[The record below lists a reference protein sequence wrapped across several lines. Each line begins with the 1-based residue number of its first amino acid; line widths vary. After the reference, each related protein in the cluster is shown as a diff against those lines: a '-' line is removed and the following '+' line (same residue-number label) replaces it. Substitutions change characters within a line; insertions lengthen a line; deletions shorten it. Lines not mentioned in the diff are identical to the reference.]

1 VTIQPTD
8 SPRFGLPQGVVAIL
22 ATVFAMALTDAI
34 IKLSSSGM
42 TLWQIWILRS
52 AIVVPILLIAT
63 KGRIFPTGTGWI
75 IARSVALVV
84 QYLCFYAVLPLID
97 MALAGAAAY
106 IAPFFIVG
114 LSALV
119 LGNRITLR
127 HWLAIA
133 TGFAG
138 LLLIVRPFAAAFTP
152 LVFLPIAAALFYAIA
167 AILTRVKCAETP
179 ALILALWLNITC
191 LAFGLAIG
199 AVRGVIVTPEWAGF
213 IFGPWH
219 SMAGGD
225 WGMILVLSVLIIG
238 IAIGLARAYQSPRP
252 EVIATFDYSYMIFVV
267 FWGYVFFGEVPDLW
281 TLAGMALISAGG
293 LGVLMIRDSGP
304 SRP

>member
-1 VTIQPTD
+1 M
-8 SPRFGLPQGVVAIL
+8 RFGLPQGVLTII

-34 IKLSSSGM
+34 IKLSSSQM

-52 AIVVPILLIAT
+52 AIVVPILLVAT
-63 KGRIFPTGTGWI
+63 KGRVLPTGAGWI
-75 IARSVALVV
+75 IARSAALVV
-84 QYLCFYAVLPLID
+84 QYLCLYAVLPLMD
-97 MALAGAAAY
+97 MALAGATFY
-106 IAPFFIVG
+106 TAPFFIVG

-119 LGNRITLR
+119 LGNRITPA

-133 TGFAG
+133 IGFAG

-152 LVFLPIAAALFYAIA
+152 LILMPIAAALFYAIA
-167 AILTRVKCAETP
+167 AILTRAKCADTP
-179 ALILALWLNITC
+179 ALILALGLNIAC

-199 AVRGVIVTPEWAGF
+199 AVRGLIVTPEWVGF

-219 SMAGGD
+219 NMAGGD

-252 EVIATFDYSYMIFVV
+252 EVIATFDYCYMIFVV

-281 TLAGMALISAGG
+281 TIAGMALISAGG
-293 LGVLMIRDSGP
+293 LGVLMIRDKGP

>member
-1 VTIQPTD
+1 MIQPTG
-8 SPRFGLPQGVVAIL
+8 SMWFGLPQGVVTII

-34 IKLSSSGM
+34 IKLSSSEM

-52 AIVVPILLIAT
+52 AIVVPILLVAT
-63 KGRIFPTGTGWI
+63 KGRIFPPGTGWI

-119 LGNRITLR
+119 LGNQITLR

-167 AILTRVKCAETP
+167 AILTWAKCAETP

-199 AVRGVIVTPEWAGF
+199 AVRGLIVTPEWAGF

-219 SMAGGD
+219 SMAGSD

-293 LGVLMIRDSGP
+293 LGVLMIRDSGR

>member
-1 VTIQPTD
+1 MAIQTTD
-8 SPRFGLPQGVVAIL
+8 STRFGLPQGVVTIV

-34 IKLSSSGM
+34 IKLSSSEM

-52 AIVVPILLIAT
+52 AIVVPILLVAT
-63 KGRIFPTGTGWI
+63 KGRVCPPGTGWI
-75 IARSVALVV
+75 IARGVALVV
-84 QYLCFYAVLPLID
+84 QYLCYYAVLPLID

-133 TGFAG
+133 TGFTG

-152 LVFLPIAAALFYAIA
+152 LVFLPVAAALFYAIA

-199 AVRGVIVTPEWAGF
+199 AVRGLIVTPEWAGF

-293 LGVLMIRDSGP
+293 LGVLMIRDSGS

>member
-1 VTIQPTD
+1 MAIQTTD
-8 SPRFGLPQGVVAIL
+8 SARFGLPQGVVTIV

-34 IKLSSSGM
+34 IKLSSSEM

-52 AIVVPILLIAT
+52 AIVVPILLVAT
-63 KGRIFPTGTGWI
+63 KGRVCPPGTGWI
-75 IARSVALVV
+75 IARGVALVV
-84 QYLCFYAVLPLID
+84 QYLCYYAVLPLID

-199 AVRGVIVTPEWAGF
+199 AVRGLIVTPEWAGF

-293 LGVLMIRDSGP
+293 LGVLMIRDSGS

>member
-1 VTIQPTD
+1 MAIQTTD
-8 SPRFGLPQGVVAIL
+8 STRFGLPQGVVTIV

-34 IKLSSSGM
+34 IKLSSSEM

-52 AIVVPILLIAT
+52 AIVVPILLVAT
-63 KGRIFPTGTGWI
+63 KGRVCPPGTVWI
-75 IARSVALVV
+75 IARGVALVV
-84 QYLCFYAVLPLID
+84 QYLCYYAVLPLID

-133 TGFAG
+133 TGFTG

>member
-1 VTIQPTD
+1 VAIQTTD
-8 SPRFGLPQGVVAIL
+8 STRFGLPQGVVTIV

-34 IKLSSSGM
+34 IKLSSSEM

-52 AIVVPILLIAT
+52 AIVVPILLVAT
-63 KGRIFPTGTGWI
+63 KGRVCPPGTGWI
-75 IARSVALVV
+75 IARGVALVV
-84 QYLCFYAVLPLID
+84 QYLCYYAVLPLID

-133 TGFAG
+133 TGFTG

-199 AVRGVIVTPEWAGF
+199 AVRGLIVTPEWAGF

-293 LGVLMIRDSGP
+293 LGVLMIRDSGS

>member
-1 VTIQPTD
+1 VAIQTTD
-8 SPRFGLPQGVVAIL
+8 STRFGLPQGVVTIV

-34 IKLSSSGM
+34 IKLSSSEM

-52 AIVVPILLIAT
+52 AIVVPILLVAT
-63 KGRIFPTGTGWI
+63 KGRVCPPGTGWI
-75 IARSVALVV
+75 IARGVALVV
-84 QYLCFYAVLPLID
+84 QYLCYYAVLPLID

-133 TGFAG
+133 TGFTG

-152 LVFLPIAAALFYAIA
+152 LVFLPIAAALFSAIA

>member
-1 VTIQPTD
+1 VAIQTTD
-8 SPRFGLPQGVVAIL
+8 STRFGLPQGVVTIV

-34 IKLSSSGM
+34 IKLSSSEM

-52 AIVVPILLIAT
+52 AIVVPILLVAT
-63 KGRIFPTGTGWI
+63 KGRVCPPGTGWI
-75 IARSVALVV
+75 IARGVALVV
-84 QYLCFYAVLPLID
+84 QYLCYYAVLPLID

-106 IAPFFIVG
+106 IAPFLIVG

-133 TGFAG
+133 TGFTG

-304 SRP
+304 RRP

>member
-1 VTIQPTD
+1 MAIQTTD
-8 SPRFGLPQGVVAIL
+8 SARFGLPQGVVTIV

-34 IKLSSSGM
+34 IKLSSSEM

-52 AIVVPILLIAT
+52 AIVVPILLVAT
-63 KGRIFPTGTGWI
+63 KGRVCPPGTGWI
-75 IARSVALVV
+75 IARGVALVV
-84 QYLCFYAVLPLID
+84 QYLCYYAVLPLID

-293 LGVLMIRDSGP
+293 LGVLMIRDSGS

>member
-1 VTIQPTD
+1 MAIQTTD
-8 SPRFGLPQGVVAIL
+8 STRFGLPQGVVTIV

-34 IKLSSSGM
+34 IKLSSSEM

-52 AIVVPILLIAT
+52 AIVVPILLVAT
-63 KGRIFPTGTGWI
+63 KGLVCPPGTGWS
-75 IARSVALVV
+75 IARGVALVV
-84 QYLCFYAVLPLID
+84 QYLCYYAVLPLID

-133 TGFAG
+133 TGFTG

>member
-1 VTIQPTD
+1 VAIQTTD
-8 SPRFGLPQGVVAIL
+8 SARFGLPQGVVTIV

-34 IKLSSSGM
+34 IKLSSSEM

-52 AIVVPILLIAT
+52 AIVVPILLVAT
-63 KGRIFPTGTGWI
+63 KGRVCPPGTGWI
-75 IARSVALVV
+75 IARGVALVV
-84 QYLCFYAVLPLID
+84 QYLCYYAVLPLID

-293 LGVLMIRDSGP
+293 LGVLMIRDSGS

>member
-1 VTIQPTD
+1 MNHRT
-8 SPRFGLPQGVVAIL
+8 PRAQRPLGQS
-22 ATVFAMALTDAI
+22 AM
-34 IKLSSSGM
+34 LSM
-42 TLWQIWILRS
+42 S
-52 AIVVPILLIAT
+52 AIALAIGAALPAQSVAQTYPAKPIRMIVP
-63 KGRIFPTGTGWI
+63 FPPGGNTDI
-75 IARSVALVV
+75 IARGVALVV
-84 QYLCFYAVLPLID
+84 QYLCYYAVLPLID

-106 IAPFFIVG
+106 LAPFFIVG

-133 TGFAG
+133 TGFTG

>member
-1 VTIQPTD
+1 VAIQTTD
-8 SPRFGLPQGVVAIL
+8 STRFGLPQGVVTIV

-34 IKLSSSGM
+34 IKLSSSEM

-52 AIVVPILLIAT
+52 AIVVPILLVAT
-63 KGRIFPTGTGWI
+63 KGRVCPPGTGWI
-75 IARSVALVV
+75 IARGVALVV
-84 QYLCFYAVLPLID
+84 QYLCYYAVLPLID

-133 TGFAG
+133 TGFTG

-199 AVRGVIVTPEWAGF
+199 AVRGLIVTPEWAGF

>member
-1 VTIQPTD
+1 
-8 SPRFGLPQGVVAIL
+8 
-22 ATVFAMALTDAI
+22 MALTDAI
-34 IKLSSSGM
+34 IKLSSSEM

-52 AIVVPILLIAT
+52 AIVVPILLVAT
-63 KGRIFPTGTGWI
+63 KGRVCPPGTGWI
-75 IARSVALVV
+75 IARGVALVV
-84 QYLCFYAVLPLID
+84 QYLCYYAVLPLID

-114 LSALV
+114 LSAFV

-133 TGFAG
+133 TGFTG

-199 AVRGVIVTPEWAGF
+199 AVRGLIVTPEWAGF

-293 LGVLMIRDSGP
+293 LGVLMIRDSGS

>member
-1 VTIQPTD
+1 VAIQTTD
-8 SPRFGLPQGVVAIL
+8 STRFGLPQGVVTIV

-34 IKLSSSGM
+34 IKLSSSEM

-52 AIVVPILLIAT
+52 AIVVPILLVAT
-63 KGRIFPTGTGWI
+63 KGRVCPPGTGWI
-75 IARSVALVV
+75 IARGVALVV
-84 QYLCFYAVLPLID
+84 QYLCYYAVLPLID

-133 TGFAG
+133 TGFTG

-267 FWGYVFFGEVPDLW
+267 FWGYVFFGEVPDLG

>member
-1 VTIQPTD
+1 VAIQTTD
-8 SPRFGLPQGVVAIL
+8 STRFGLPQGVVTIV
-22 ATVFAMALTDAI
+22 ATVFAMALTDAT
-34 IKLSSSGM
+34 IKLSSSEM

-52 AIVVPILLIAT
+52 AIVVPILLVAT
-63 KGRIFPTGTGWI
+63 KGRVCPPGTGWI
-75 IARSVALVV
+75 IARGVALVV
-84 QYLCFYAVLPLID
+84 QYLCYYAVLPLID

-199 AVRGVIVTPEWAGF
+199 AVRGLIVTPEWAGF

>member
-1 VTIQPTD
+1 MAIQPTD
-8 SPRFGLPQGVVAIL
+8 NPRFGLPQGVVAIL

-52 AIVVPILLIAT
+52 AIVVPILLVAT
-63 KGRIFPTGTGWI
+63 KGRVLPPGTGWI
-75 IARSVALVV
+75 IARSAALVV
-84 QYLCFYAVLPLID
+84 QYLCLYAVLPLMD
-97 MALAGAAAY
+97 MALAGAAFY
-106 IAPFFIVG
+106 TAPFFIVG

-133 TGFAG
+133 VGFAG

-152 LVFLPIAAALFYAIA
+152 LILMPIAAALFYAIA
-167 AILTRVKCAETP
+167 AILTRAKCADTP
-179 ALILALWLNITC
+179 ALILALWLNIAC
-191 LAFGLAIG
+191 LAFALAIG
-199 AVRGVIVTPEWAGF
+199 AVRGLIVTPEWARF

-219 SMAGGD
+219 SMARSD

-293 LGVLMIRDSGP
+293 LGVLMIRDRGP

>member
-1 VTIQPTD
+1 VAIQTTD
-8 SPRFGLPQGVVAIL
+8 STRFGLPQGVVTIV

-34 IKLSSSGM
+34 IKLSSSEM

-52 AIVVPILLIAT
+52 AIVVPILLVAT
-63 KGRIFPTGTGWI
+63 KGRVCPPGTGWI
-75 IARSVALVV
+75 IARGVALVV
-84 QYLCFYAVLPLID
+84 QYLCYYAVLPLID

-133 TGFAG
+133 TGFTG

-199 AVRGVIVTPEWAGF
+199 AVRGVIVKPEWAGF

-293 LGVLMIRDSGP
+293 LGVLMIRDSGS

>member
-1 VTIQPTD
+1 MAIQTTD
-8 SPRFGLPQGVVAIL
+8 SARFGLPQGVVTIV

-34 IKLSSSGM
+34 IKLSSSEM

-52 AIVVPILLIAT
+52 AIVVPILLVAT
-63 KGRIFPTGTGWI
+63 KGRVCRPGTGWI
-75 IARSVALVV
+75 IARGVALVV
-84 QYLCFYAVLPLID
+84 QYLCYYAVLPLID

-133 TGFAG
+133 TGFTG

>member
-1 VTIQPTD
+1 MAIQTTD
-8 SPRFGLPQGVVAIL
+8 STRFGLPQGVVTIV

-34 IKLSSSGM
+34 IKLSSSEM
-42 TLWQIWILRS
+42 TPWQIWILRS
-52 AIVVPILLIAT
+52 AIVVPILLVAT
-63 KGRIFPTGTGWI
+63 KGRVCPPGTGWI
-75 IARSVALVV
+75 IARGVALVV
-84 QYLCFYAVLPLID
+84 QYLCYYAILPLID

-133 TGFAG
+133 SGFAG

-167 AILTRVKCAETP
+167 AILTRVKCAKTP

-199 AVRGVIVTPEWAGF
+199 AVRGLIVTPEWAGF

-293 LGVLMIRDSGP
+293 LGVLMIRDSGS

>member
-1 VTIQPTD
+1 VAIQTTD
-8 SPRFGLPQGVVAIL
+8 STRFGLPQGVVTIV

-34 IKLSSSGM
+34 IKLSSSEM

-52 AIVVPILLIAT
+52 AIVVPILLVAT
-63 KGRIFPTGTGWI
+63 KGRVCPPGTVWI
-75 IARSVALVV
+75 IARGVALVV
-84 QYLCFYAVLPLID
+84 QYLCYYAVLPLID

-133 TGFAG
+133 TGFTG

>member
-1 VTIQPTD
+1 MAIQTTD
-8 SPRFGLPQGVVAIL
+8 STRFGLPQGVVTIV
-22 ATVFAMALTDAI
+22 ATVFAMALTDAT
-34 IKLSSSGM
+34 IKLSSSEM

-52 AIVVPILLIAT
+52 AIVVPILLVAT
-63 KGRIFPTGTGWI
+63 KGRVCPPGTGWI
-75 IARSVALVV
+75 IARGVALVV
-84 QYLCFYAVLPLID
+84 QYLCYYAVLPLID

-199 AVRGVIVTPEWAGF
+199 AVRGLIVTPEWAGF

>member
-1 VTIQPTD
+1 MAIQTTD
-8 SPRFGLPQGVVAIL
+8 STRFGLPQGVVTIV

-34 IKLSSSGM
+34 IKLSSSEM
-42 TLWQIWILRS
+42 TPWQIWILRS
-52 AIVVPILLIAT
+52 AIVVPILLVAT
-63 KGRIFPTGTGWI
+63 KGRVCPPGTGWI
-75 IARSVALVV
+75 IARGVALVV
-84 QYLCFYAVLPLID
+84 QYLCYYAILPLID

-133 TGFAG
+133 SGFAG

-167 AILTRVKCAETP
+167 AILTRAKCAETP

-191 LAFGLAIG
+191 LAVGLAIG
-199 AVRGVIVTPEWAGF
+199 AVRGLIVTPEWAGF

-219 SMAGGD
+219 SMVGGD

-293 LGVLMIRDSGP
+293 LGVLMIRDSGS

>member
-1 VTIQPTD
+1 MAIQTTD
-8 SPRFGLPQGVVAIL
+8 STRFGLPQGVVTIV

-34 IKLSSSGM
+34 IKLSSSEM

-52 AIVVPILLIAT
+52 AIVVPILLVAT
-63 KGRIFPTGTGWI
+63 KGRVCPPGTGWI
-75 IARSVALVV
+75 IARGVALVV
-84 QYLCFYAVLPLID
+84 QYLCYYAVLPLID

-133 TGFAG
+133 TGFTG

-199 AVRGVIVTPEWAGF
+199 AVRGVIVKPEWAGF

-293 LGVLMIRDSGP
+293 LGVLMIRGRGP

>member
-1 VTIQPTD
+1 MAIQTTD
-8 SPRFGLPQGVVAIL
+8 STRFGLPQGVVTIV

-34 IKLSSSGM
+34 IKLSSSEM

-52 AIVVPILLIAT
+52 AIVVPILLVAT
-63 KGRIFPTGTGWI
+63 KGRVCPPGTGWI
-75 IARSVALVV
+75 IARGVALVV
-84 QYLCFYAVLPLID
+84 QYLCYYAVLPLID

-133 TGFAG
+133 TGFTG

>member
-1 VTIQPTD
+1 VAIQTTD
-8 SPRFGLPQGVVAIL
+8 STRFGLPQGVVTIV

-34 IKLSSSGM
+34 IKLSSSEM

-52 AIVVPILLIAT
+52 AIVVPILLVAT
-63 KGRIFPTGTGWI
+63 KGRVCPPGTGWI
-75 IARSVALVV
+75 ITRGVALVV
-84 QYLCFYAVLPLID
+84 QYLCYYAVLPLID

-293 LGVLMIRDSGP
+293 LGVLMIRDSGS

>member
-1 VTIQPTD
+1 MTIQPTD

-52 AIVVPILLIAT
+52 AIVVPFLLVAT
-63 KGRIFPTGTGWI
+63 KGRIFPPGTGWI

-133 TGFAG
+133 SGFAG
-138 LLLIVRPFAAAFTP
+138 LLLIVQPFAAAFTP

-167 AILTRVKCAETP
+167 AILTRAKCAETP

-199 AVRGVIVTPEWAGF
+199 AVRGLIVTPEWAGF

>member
-1 VTIQPTD
+1 MAIQTINT
-8 SPRFGLPQGVVAIL
+8 PRFGLPQGVLAIL

-52 AIVVPILLIAT
+52 VIVVPILLVAT
-63 KGRIFPTGTGWI
+63 KGRVLTPAAPWI

-84 QYLCFYAVLPLID
+84 QYLCLYAVLPLID
-97 MALAGAAAY
+97 LALAGAAFY
-106 IAPFFIVG
+106 TAPFFIVG

-119 LGNRITLR
+119 LGNRITAR
-127 HWLAIA
+127 HWLASA
-133 TGFAG
+133 VGFVG

-152 LVFLPIAAALFYAIA
+152 LILMPILAALFYAIA
-167 AILTRVKCAETP
+167 AILTRARCADTP
-179 ALILALWLNITC
+179 VLVLALWLNIAC

-199 AVRGVIVTPEWAGF
+199 AVRGLIMTPEWAGF

-219 SMAGGD
+219 SMAGSD
-225 WGMILVLSVLIIG
+225 WGMILVLCVLIIG

-252 EVIATFDYSYMIFVV
+252 EVIATFDYCYMIFVV
-267 FWGYVFFGEVPDLW
+267 FWGYVFFAEVPDLW
-281 TLAGMALISAGG
+281 TVAGMVLISAGG
-293 LGVLMIRDSGP
+293 LAVLTIRDSGQN
-304 SRP
+304 RR

>member
-1 VTIQPTD
+1 VAIQTTD
-8 SPRFGLPQGVVAIL
+8 STRFGLPQGVVTIV

-34 IKLSSSGM
+34 IKLSSSEM

-52 AIVVPILLIAT
+52 AIVVPILLVAT
-63 KGRIFPTGTGWI
+63 KGRVCPPGTGWI
-75 IARSVALVV
+75 IARGVALVV
-84 QYLCFYAVLPLID
+84 QYLCYYAVLPLID

-133 TGFAG
+133 SGFAG

-199 AVRGVIVTPEWAGF
+199 AVRGLIVTPEWAGF

-293 LGVLMIRDSGP
+293 LGVLMIRDSGS

>member
-1 VTIQPTD
+1 VAIQTTD
-8 SPRFGLPQGVVAIL
+8 STRFGLPQGVVTIV

-34 IKLSSSGM
+34 IKLSSSEM

-52 AIVVPILLIAT
+52 AIAVPILLVAT
-63 KGRIFPTGTGWI
+63 KGRVYPPGTGWI

-84 QYLCFYAVLPLID
+84 QYLCYYAVLPLID

-199 AVRGVIVTPEWAGF
+199 AVRGLIVTPEWAGF

-293 LGVLMIRDSGP
+293 LGVLMIRDSGS

>member
-1 VTIQPTD
+1 VAIQTTD
-8 SPRFGLPQGVVAIL
+8 SARFGLPQGVVTIV

-34 IKLSSSGM
+34 IKLSSSEM

-52 AIVVPILLIAT
+52 AIVVPILLVAT
-63 KGRIFPTGTGWI
+63 KGRVCPPGTGWI
-75 IARSVALVV
+75 IARGVALVV
-84 QYLCFYAVLPLID
+84 QYLCYYAVLPLID

-133 TGFAG
+133 TGFTG

-293 LGVLMIRDSGP
+293 LGVLMIRDSGS

>member
-1 VTIQPTD
+1 MAIQTTD
-8 SPRFGLPQGVVAIL
+8 STRFGLPQGVVTIV

-34 IKLSSSGM
+34 IKLSSSEM

-52 AIVVPILLIAT
+52 AIAVPILLVAT
-63 KGRIFPTGTGWI
+63 KGRVCPPGTGWI

-84 QYLCFYAVLPLID
+84 QYLCYYAVLPLID

-199 AVRGVIVTPEWAGF
+199 AVRGLIVTPEWAGF

-293 LGVLMIRDSGP
+293 LGVLMIRDSGS

>member
-1 VTIQPTD
+1 MAIQTTD
-8 SPRFGLPQGVVAIL
+8 SAQFGLPQGVVTIV

-34 IKLSSSGM
+34 IKLSSSEM

-52 AIVVPILLIAT
+52 AIVVPILLVAT
-63 KGRIFPTGTGWI
+63 KGRVYPPGTGWI

-84 QYLCFYAVLPLID
+84 QYLCYYAVLPLID

-119 LGNRITLR
+119 LGNQITLR

>member
-1 VTIQPTD
+1 MAIQTTD
-8 SPRFGLPQGVVAIL
+8 STRFGLPQGVVTIV

-34 IKLSSSGM
+34 IKLSSSEM

-52 AIVVPILLIAT
+52 AIVVPILLVAT
-63 KGRIFPTGTGWI
+63 KGRVCPPGTGWI
-75 IARSVALVV
+75 IARGVALVV
-84 QYLCFYAVLPLID
+84 QYLCYYAVLPLID

-199 AVRGVIVTPEWAGF
+199 AVRGLIVTPEWAGF

-304 SRP
+304 RRP

>member
-1 VTIQPTD
+1 
-8 SPRFGLPQGVVAIL
+8 
-22 ATVFAMALTDAI
+22 MALTDAI
-34 IKLSSSGM
+34 IKLSSSEM

-52 AIVVPILLIAT
+52 AIVVPILLVAT
-63 KGRIFPTGTGWI
+63 KGRVCPPGTGWI
-75 IARSVALVV
+75 IARGVALVV
-84 QYLCFYAVLPLID
+84 QYLCYYAVLPLID

-133 TGFAG
+133 TGFTG

-304 SRP
+304 RRP

>member
-1 VTIQPTD
+1 MTIQPTD

-63 KGRIFPTGTGWI
+63 KGRIFPPGTGWI

-133 TGFAG
+133 IGFAG

-152 LVFLPIAAALFYAIA
+152 LILMPIAAALFYAIA
-167 AILTRVKCAETP
+167 AILTRAKCAETP
-179 ALILALWLNITC
+179 ALILALWLNIAC
-191 LAFGLAIG
+191 LGFGLAIG
-199 AVRGVIVTPEWAGF
+199 AVRGLIVTPEWAGF

-219 SMAGGD
+219 SMARSD
-225 WGMILVLSVLIIG
+225 WGMILVLCVLIIG

-293 LGVLMIRDSGP
+293 LGVLMIRDSGR

>member
-1 VTIQPTD
+1 VTI
-8 SPRFGLPQGVVAIL
+8 V

-34 IKLSSSGM
+34 IKLSSSEM

-52 AIVVPILLIAT
+52 AIVVPILLVAT
-63 KGRIFPTGTGWI
+63 KGRVCPPGTGWI
-75 IARSVALVV
+75 IARGVALVV
-84 QYLCFYAVLPLID
+84 QYLCYYAVLPLID

-133 TGFAG
+133 TGFTG

>member
-1 VTIQPTD
+1 VAIQTTD
-8 SPRFGLPQGVVAIL
+8 STRFGLPQGVVTIV

-34 IKLSSSGM
+34 IKLSSSEM

-52 AIVVPILLIAT
+52 AIVVPILLVAT
-63 KGRIFPTGTGWI
+63 KGRVCPPGTGWI
-75 IARSVALVV
+75 IARGVALVV
-84 QYLCFYAVLPLID
+84 QYLCYYAVLPLID

-133 TGFAG
+133 TGFTG

-293 LGVLMIRDSGP
+293 LGVLMIRGGGP

>member
-1 VTIQPTD
+1 VAIQTTD
-8 SPRFGLPQGVVAIL
+8 STRFGLPQGVVTIV

-34 IKLSSSGM
+34 IKLSSSEM

-52 AIVVPILLIAT
+52 AIVVPILLVAT
-63 KGRIFPTGTGWI
+63 KGRVCPPGTGWI
-75 IARSVALVV
+75 IARGVALVV
-84 QYLCFYAVLPLID
+84 QYLCYYAVLPLID

-133 TGFAG
+133 TGFTG

-293 LGVLMIRDSGP
+293 LGVLMIRDSRP